1 MPGDDLI
8 PNLNKSAI
16 LVYSGSMEEN
26 NSLKEKMTSAPRS
39 PGAYIM
45 KDAQGKVIYVGKAN
59 DLKSRIGSYFT
70 GKDTRPMA
78 PFLMARVSDIEFI
91 TTSTEKEALIL
102 ENNLIKRHRPR
113 YNVILRD
120 DKTYYHLSLDPTEKF
135 PRLQLVRKR
144 LNNAALYFGP
154 YPSGLAAKETL
165 RFVQQIFPLRTCRN
179 RDFKLRP
186 RPCLEYQIGKCPA
199 PCKGL
204 IDEEAYRKLAQSAVS
219 FLQGRRRELISG
231 IKTQMEEAAEKLNFE
246 EAARLRDRVAA
257 LEHALE
263 KQNVDWGGT
272 KDQDVLG
279 VYAHD
284 DNYQLC
290 VLFVRG
296 GKLLGSKS
304 FAPVKMKM
312 DQAELISSCL
322 TQYYDGGANIPD
334 EIIIPCHLPDEEVI
348 AEWLTDKKDHGYE
361 SQGKQWDIIPSAERD
376 CSTNKFQR
384 ASFLKLESHKKKVVL
399 TIPSRG
405 TKNALLDMA
414 VANAQGVWESGK
426 KKEEQKTAGMKII
439 QEKLSLTKLPQRIEC
454 YDISNVSG
462 KHAVGSMVVFQD
474 GEPDKSSYRR
484 FRIKTISEPDDY
496 AMMYE
501 VLARRFARGENLP
514 DLVVVDGGK
523 GQLNVALSVLK
534 DLKIKVDVIGLAK
547 EERAV
552 FSGKGII
559 KKKAAKSED
568 RVYLPKRKDAI
579 FLSAWPQALRILQQ
593 VRDEAHRFALSYHHQ
608 MKLKNDLSS
617 ILDDIPDVGEGRRK
631 TLLKH
636 FGSSKQ
642 VKGATLE
649 ELQKVPGIGSELA
662 EKIYSHLRN
671 EK

>member
-1 MPGDDLI
+1 
-8 PNLNKSAI
+8 
-16 LVYSGSMEEN
+16 MEEN

-39 PGAYIM
+39 PGVYIM
-45 KDAQGKVIYVGKAN
+45 KDAKEKVIYVGKAN
-59 DLKSRIGSYFT
+59 DLKNRISSYFT

-78 PFLMARVSDIEFI
+78 PFLMARVHDIEFI

-113 YNVILRD
+113 YNVNLRD

-165 RFVQQIFPLRTCRN
+165 RFVQQVFPLRSCRN

-186 RPCLEYQIGKCPA
+186 RPCLEHQIGRCLA

-204 IDEEAYRKLAQSAVS
+204 IGEEAYRKLVQNAVS
-219 FLQGRRRELISG
+219 FLQGRRRELIAEL
-231 IKTQMEEAAEKLNFE
+231 KKQMDEASRELNYE
-246 EAARLRDRVAA
+246 EAARLRDRIGA

-263 KQNVDWGGT
+263 RQNVDWGGT

-284 DNYQLC
+284 NNYQLC
-290 VLFVRG
+290 ILFVRG

-312 DQAELISSCL
+312 DSAEIVSSCL
-322 TQYYDGGANIPD
+322 TQYYDGGVNIPD
-334 EIIIPCHLPDEEVI
+334 EIIVPCLLPDETVI
-348 AEWLTDKKDHGYE
+348 IEWLTDKK
-361 SQGKQWDIIPSAERD
+361 Q
-376 CSTNKFQR
+376 
-384 ASFLKLESHKKKVVL
+384 KKVVL
-399 TIPSRG
+399 TVPSRG
-405 TKNALLDMA
+405 IKNALLDMA
-414 VANAQGVWESGK
+414 DANAQSLWESGK
-426 KKEEQKTAGMKII
+426 KKEEQKTAGMKIL

-454 YDISNVSG
+454 YDISNISG

-484 FRIKTISEPDDY
+484 YRIKTVSDSDDY

-501 VLARRFARGENLP
+501 VLARRFTRGENLP

-523 GQLNVALSVLK
+523 GQLNVALSVVR
-534 DLKIKVDVIGLAK
+534 DLKIKIDVIGLAK
-547 EERAV
+547 EERV
-552 FSGKGII
+552 IFSSKGIS

-568 RVYLPKRKDAI
+568 RVYLPRRKDAI
-579 FLSAWPQALRILQQ
+579 YLSAWPQALRMLQQ

-608 MKLKNDLSS
+608 IKQKNDLSS
-617 ILDDIPDVGEGRRK
+617 ILDDIPDVGEVRRK
-631 TLLKH
+631 ILLKH

-642 VKGATLE
+642 VKDATLE
-649 ELQKVPGIGSELA
+649 ELQKVQGIGKELA
-662 EKIYSHLRN
+662 EKIYSYLRN